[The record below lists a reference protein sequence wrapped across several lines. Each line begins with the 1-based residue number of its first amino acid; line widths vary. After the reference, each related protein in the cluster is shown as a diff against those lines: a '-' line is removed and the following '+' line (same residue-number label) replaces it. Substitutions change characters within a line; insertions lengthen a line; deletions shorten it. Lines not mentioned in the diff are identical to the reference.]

1 MKEKTVSEEGSV
13 EGLVPEAVLSHP
25 AYQHTSRNSEP
36 EPVVGRLIQ
45 ELNELQSLYW
55 KKI

>member
-1 MKEKTVSEEGSV
+1 MSGEGTV